1 MISKK
6 RQTMGERLVQ
16 QLLAKLPQNE
26 FFYVTEPK
34 IVTKDGRESK
44 PDFVIVVRRKGVVI
58 LEVKDWVNL
67 LNGNQHE
74 IQIERKDGI
83 REFKK
88 NPIKTAEDYAYDLA
102 SRFEERKELC
112 TVYRKRNTLKFPF
125 QAVVALPNISQKVV
139 HQFENQRIWKP
150 GTVFG
155 AEIFTDPEVFKKA
168 LLDIP
173 WRWNLENPL
182 GQMTLNV
189 IRGVVDPHLIVTD
202 MEGNDIGTLDLRQE
216 PLVKEPLP
224 SLMPQNLALFDSEDL
239 LSEEAKTA
247 VADHHLR
254 LVRGVAGSGKTLV
267 LIHRAKYLTEVY
279 PESKILLLTFNK
291 DLAAILQK
299 RLPNVEVVNFHK
311 LCRDIIGSGWHSPN
325 YSQGWLERYAKS
337 DLMSIGL
344 TSEFVAD
351 EFDWRKDLELFDFNE
366 YLSIERKGRGTA
378 LNQQKRSVINKIFQ
392 SYRIYQDQQR
402 VNKKDWMDWA
412 DVPLYALD
420 VLKNSTNLLK
430 NHYDTI
436 LIDEAQDFAPSWI
449 KVVKEL
455 VKSNGS
461 LFICDDPTQSLFKY
475 FSWRQ
480 KGLEVV
486 GRTRVLKIPYRCTK
500 HINLA
505 AYSLIE
511 ADPILCKDEEIL
523 RPDLDS
529 SELIEGEMP
538 SMFQLSNLDD
548 EVQFIKNEVHEL
560 LKSDMTANQ
569 IAILCHS
576 KGIVKYWASM
586 REIGIYVEHFEKMK
600 GLEFQ
605 AVFIP
610 HLHTTFMNA
619 NDPIDVS
626 NERRRIFT
634 AMTRARFRLYMSHH
648 GKLPSQLDPIHE
660 HVWRE
665 SVSYMRG
672 NRM

>member
-1 MISKK
+1 MISEK
-6 RQTMGERLVQ
+6 RQTMGEKLVQ

-44 PDFVIVVRRKGVVI
+44 PDFIIVVRRRGVVI
-58 LEVKDWVNL
+58 LEVKDWVRL
-67 LNGNQHE
+67 LGGNQQD
-74 IQIERKDGI
+74 IQIERRDGV
-83 REFKK
+83 RESKK
-88 NPIKTAEDYAYDLA
+88 NPMKTVEDYAYDLA

-112 TVYRKRNTLKFPF
+112 QVYQNRTSLKFPW
-125 QAVVALPNISQKVV
+125 QGVVILPNISQKVINK
-139 HQFENQRIWKP
+139 FENERIWKR

-155 AEIFTDPEVFKKA
+155 EEIFSDLEVFKKA

-173 WRWNLENPL
+173 WTWKLQTPL
-182 GQMTLNV
+182 DPKTLDV
-189 IRGVVDPHLIVTD
+189 IRGVLDPHLIVTD

-216 PLVKEPLP
+216 TLVKESLP
-224 SLMPQNLALFDSEDL
+224 SAMPQNVALFDSEDL
-239 LSEEAKTA
+239 LSEEARTA

-279 PESKILLLTFNK
+279 PNSNILLLTFNK
-291 DLAAILQK
+291 DLATNLQK

-311 LCRDIIGSGWHSPN
+311 LCRDIIGNGWHSPN
-325 YSQGWLERYAKS
+325 YTQGWLERYAKS
-337 DLMSIGL
+337 DLINIGL
-344 TSEFVAD
+344 TSEFIAD
-351 EFDWRKDLELFDFNE
+351 EFEWRKDLEVFDLNE

-412 DVPLYALD
+412 DVPLHALD
-420 VLKNSTNLLK
+420 ILKNSIHLLK

-436 LIDEAQDFAPSWI
+436 LIDEAQDFAPTWV
-449 KVVKEL
+449 KVIKEL
-455 VKSNGS
+455 LKPNGS

-500 HINLA
+500 QINIA
-505 AYSLIE
+505 AYGLIE
-511 ADPILCKDEEIL
+511 ADPILCKDEEIM

-529 SELIEGEMP
+529 SQLVEGEIP
-538 SMFQLSNLDD
+538 NLFQFSNLDG
-548 EVQFIKNEVHEL
+548 ELQFIKNEVQEL
-560 LKSDMTANQ
+560 LKSNLAANQ

-610 HLHTTFMNA
+610 HLHTAFMNLT
-619 NDPIDVS
+619 DPVDVS

-634 AMTRARFRLYMSHH
+634 AMTRARYRLYMSHH
-648 GKLPSQLDPIHE
+648 GNLPSQLEPINE

-665 SVSYMRG
+665 
-672 NRM
+672 NI